1 MLFHRAVEGPAE
13 ADLTGTALVGP
24 AAADQPGTA
33 HLRDSLALIY
43 LAPRSSRTGFSREGV
58 LSGMVRWSERPHECR
73 AASSK
78 LCLSLRT
85 CDHEPH
91 PSITRLRA
99 C

>member
-1 MLFHRAVEGPAE
+1 LWDR
-13 ADLTGTALVGP
+13 LK
-24 AAADQPGTA
+24 
-33 HLRDSLALIY
+33 LIN
-43 LAPRSSRTGFSREGV
+43 LAPRSSGTGFSREGARC
-58 LSGMVRWSERPHECR
+58 GMARWSERPHECR

-78 LCLSLRT
+78 LCLPLWT